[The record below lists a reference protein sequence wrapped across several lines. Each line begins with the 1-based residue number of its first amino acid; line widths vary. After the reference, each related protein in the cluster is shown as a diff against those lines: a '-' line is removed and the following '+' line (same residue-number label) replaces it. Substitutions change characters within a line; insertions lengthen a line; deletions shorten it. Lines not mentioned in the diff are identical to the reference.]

1 MNKIFD
7 KEELKPH
14 RKDCGYYSIKNVSQI
29 EAIYV
34 ISVFLWILLIFL
46 LELME
51 PDIIICLFLIIPVIV
66 YGINMVHVKDF
77 PCNLEEQMFKGNFLS
92 FGFLIT
98 IILLNWNSPIE
109 SQDKS
114 KFFQL
119 LVVAFILLMISLIDV
134 WVDEERFAMVKHIKT
149 SLNTAAVVLLA
160 LALYLYYD
168 YYQRQMTY

>member
-7 KEELKPH
+7 NEEISNHKKE
-14 RKDCGYYSIKNVSQI
+14 CSYYSKKNVSLI

-34 ISVFLWILLIFL
+34 LSVFLWIILIFL
-46 LELME
+46 LDLME
-51 PDIIICLFLIIPVIV
+51 TDIIVCMFLMIPVIV

-77 PCNLEEQMFKGNFLS
+77 PCVLEDQMFKGNFLS

-98 IILLNWNSPIE
+98 VILLNWNSPLE
-109 SQDKS
+109 SHDKS
-114 KFFQL
+114 KFFQI

-134 WVDEERFAMVKHIKT
+134 WVDEERFAIVKHIKT

-168 YYQRQMTY
+168 YYQKQMP